1 MAQQR
6 AGGGS
11 VLNTIYRRY
20 AEAYV
25 KAGQGRWSLQSVPW
39 VTRVFELQGAHPM
52 SLIDVACGSGEFAL
66 AMAQRG
72 LQVTGVDQ
80 SPEMLVIAR
89 RNAQEKSIAIT
100 FLEQDMRRLE
110 LPTPV
115 DAATC
120 LYDSLNYLVTD
131 ADFREALGAI
141 AGVVRPGGLF
151 LFDMNTI
158 QGLATRWG
166 NRVWV
171 IQDNEEA
178 LEVDQS
184 EFDYDAGIATLR
196 VNAFLRRERDLYE
209 RIREIHRERGYAV
222 PTIDRE
228 LNAAGFEVLGRWSNP
243 EFSEI
248 TPQTGRVFYAA
259 RRAQT
264 AT

>member
-1 MAQQR
+1 M
-6 AGGGS
+6 S
-11 VLNTIYRRY
+11 SIYRRY

-25 KAGQGRWSLQSVPW
+25 KAGQGRWSLQLLPW
-39 VTRVFELQGAHPM
+39 VTRVFELHAGRCE
-52 SLIDVACGSGEFAL
+52 SLLDVACGPGEFAL

-72 LQVTGVDQ
+72 LRVTGVDQ
-80 SPEMLVIAR
+80 SPEMLAMAR
-89 RNAQEKSIAIT
+89 RSAQEKGVSIT

-110 LPTPV
+110 LPAPV

-120 LYDSLNYLVTD
+120 LYDSLNYLTTD
-131 ADFREALGAI
+131 ADFRQALTAI
-141 AGVVRPGGLF
+141 AAALRPGGLF

-166 NRVWV
+166 NRVWL
-171 IQDNEEA
+171 IQDNEDA

-184 EFDYDAGIATLR
+184 EFDYDAGIATLK

-209 RIREIHRERGYAV
+209 RVREIHKERGYPA

-228 LNAAGFEVLGRWSNP
+228 LEAAGFQILGRWSNP
-243 EFSEI
+243 EFAEV

-259 RRAQT
+259 RRSAPT
-264 AT
+264 AD

>member
-1 MAQQR
+1 M
-6 AGGGS
+6 S
-11 VLNTIYRRY
+11 SIYRRY

-25 KAGQGRWSLQSVPW
+25 KAGQGRWSLQLLPW
-39 VTRVFELQGAHPM
+39 VTRVIELHGAQSA
-52 SLIDVACGSGEFAL
+52 SLVDVACGPGEFAL

-72 LQVTGVDQ
+72 FRVTGVDQ
-80 SPEMLVIAR
+80 SPEMLVMAR
-89 RNAQEKSIAIT
+89 RNAQEKGMTVT

-110 LPTPV
+110 LPAPV

-120 LYDSLNYLVTD
+120 LYDSLNYLITD
-131 ADFREALGAI
+131 ADLRQTLRAVAAAL
-141 AGVVRPGGLF
+141 RPGGLF

-171 IQDNEEA
+171 IQDNEDA

-184 EFDYDAGIATLR
+184 EFDYDAGIATLK

-209 RIREIHRERGYAV
+209 RVRELHRERGYPM

-228 LNAAGFEVLGRWSNP
+228 LGAAGFEILGHWSNP
-243 EFSEI
+243 EFGEI

-259 RRAQT
+259 RRT
-264 AT
+264 AP